1 MIFTRDNL
9 VETLR
14 HNIVTVSFT
23 KINGEQRVMRCTLI
37 SDHIPNAPKA
47 NGSIITETTNK
58 ETISVWDLT
67 ANGWR
72 SFRVDSVKSVTIG
85 L

>member
-1 MIFTRDNL
+1 MVFTRDNL
-9 VETLR
+9 IETLR

-23 KINGEQRVMRCTLI
+23 KINGEDRVMRCTLI

-47 NGSIITETTNK
+47 NGHLIAETTNK

-67 ANGWR
+67 SNAWR
-72 SFRVDSVKSVTIG
+72 SFRVDNVKSVTIG